1 MDAASAL
8 ALLTEISSQIRAA
21 VLYDASGSVL
31 GSTFEDDERA
41 QRLAAAAADLLAAA
55 QEAAPG
61 TASLT
66 QLEAATDGG
75 SVFVVGDGER
85 RIAAVT
91 GPEPTVGLV
100 FYDLKTCLRDASEA
114 PKQRR
119 PRRARK
125 AAEAEDDAGAA

>member
-21 VLYDASGSVL
+21 VLYDDVGSVL
-31 GSTFEDDERA
+31 GSTFEDGERG

-55 QEAAPG
+55 QEASPG
-61 TASLT
+61 TATLT

-100 FYDLKTCLRDASEA
+100 FYDLKTCLRDAGDA
-114 PKQRR
+114 PK
-119 PRRARK
+119 PRRSRRSRTT
-125 AAEAEDDAGAA
+125 EGEEDDGAA